1 MVVGWYGA
9 PMLLRLAALLAY
21 PAHLLNGA
29 LAGPLGRI
37 GLRRVPGAL
46 VVGLA
51 LLALSAS
58 TASATLTAFEARP
71 EPQLVT
77 VADVVDGHLISGLWI
92 EFDAVLVEGPHRA
105 TVEVSA
111 GGGTRTEVER
121 VHYLV
126 ADPEA
131 PDRALIIR
139 FGQPIPQLDASS
151 GPTHLDG
158 TITEDS
164 FRMRSLIEEW
174 GISEQYPELEFSD
187 SRLIAYGFATP
198 WQEPSWLGTGI
209 LGALAAL
216 ILAGAFV
223 PFPLLRRT
231 SAAPAVGETP
241 IRLAIHGELPTPRG
255 PVRLHGTPAQLEW
268 MNVQEV
274 ARTRWRYWGAGLGDV
289 RGVVEDAVRSH
300 GAESERL
307 VIHGPTGS
315 VIWPI
320 EAGERLRLEAGDAYL
335 GLARHPALRVRGDG
349 AMATLTFADAASRD
363 AALAELGRGRADR

>member
-1 MVVGWYGA
+1 
-9 PMLLRLAALLAY
+9 MLLRFVALLAY
-21 PAHLLNGA
+21 PAHLLNRA
-29 LAGPLGRI
+29 LAGSLGRI

-46 VVGLA
+46 LVGLA

-58 TASATLTAFEARP
+58 TASATLAAFEERP
-71 EPQLVT
+71 EPLPVT
-77 VADVVDGHLISGLWI
+77 VADVVDGHLVSGLWI
-92 EFDAVLVEGPHRA
+92 EFDAELVDGPHRA
-105 TVEVSA
+105 TIEVSA

-131 PDRALIIR
+131 PDRALVVR
-139 FGQPIPQLDASS
+139 FADAIPRLEAAT
-151 GPTHLDG
+151 GPVHLDG

-164 FRMRSLIEEW
+164 FRMRSLIDEW
-174 GISEQYPELEFSD
+174 GIAERYPELAFSD
-187 SRLIAYGFATP
+187 SRLIAYAFATP
-198 WQEPSWLGTGI
+198 WREPSWVGTGI
-209 LGALAAL
+209 LGALGAL
-216 ILAGAFV
+216 ILAGAFI
-223 PFPLLRRT
+223 PYPLLRRG
-231 SAAPAVGETP
+231 SAVPVAGETP
-241 IRLAIHGELPTPRG
+241 IRLSIHGELPTPRG

-300 GAESERL
+300 GAETERL

-320 EAGERLRLEAGDAYL
+320 EAGERLRLETGDAYL
-335 GLARHPALRVRGDG
+335 GLARHPAIRVRGDG
-349 AMATLTFADAASRD
+349 ATATLTFADRASRD
-363 AALAELGRGRADR
+363 AALAELGRDRPDR

>member
-1 MVVGWYGA
+1 
-9 PMLLRLAALLAY
+9 MLLRLVAVLAY
-21 PAHLLNGA
+21 PAHLLNRA
-29 LAGPLGRI
+29 LAGPLARI

-46 VVGLA
+46 VVGFA
-51 LLALSAS
+51 LLALTAS

-77 VADVVDGHLISGLWI
+77 IADVVDGHLVSGLWI
-92 EFDAVLVEGPHRA
+92 EFDAELVEGPHRA
-105 TVEVSA
+105 TIEVSA

-126 ADPEA
+126 ADPAA
-131 PDRALIIR
+131 PDRALIVR
-139 FGQPIPQLDASS
+139 FADQIPQLETAGRSVR
-151 GPTHLDG
+151 LDG

-174 GISEQYPELEFSD
+174 GIAEQYPDIAFSD
-187 SRLIAYGFATP
+187 ARLVAYAFSAP

-216 ILAGAFV
+216 ILAGAFM
-223 PFPLLRRT
+223 PYPLLRR
-231 SAAPAVGETP
+231 SNAVPAAGQTP

-289 RGVVEDAVRSH
+289 RGVVEEAVRSH

-320 EAGERLRLEAGDAYL
+320 EAGERLLLEVGDAYL
-335 GLARHPALRVRGDG
+335 GVARRAALRVRGDG
-349 AMATLTFADAASRD
+349 ATATLTFADAASRD

>member
-1 MVVGWYGA
+1 
-9 PMLLRLAALLAY
+9 MLLRLVALLAY
-21 PAHLLNGA
+21 PAHLLNRA

-58 TASATLTAFEARP
+58 TASATLAAFEARP
-71 EPQLVT
+71 EPLLVT
-77 VADVVDGHLISGLWI
+77 VADVVDGHLVSGLWI
-92 EFDAVLVEGPHRA
+92 EFDAELVEGPHRA
-105 TVEVSA
+105 SVEVSA
-111 GGGTRTEVER
+111 GGGAATLVER

-126 ADPEA
+126 ADPA
-131 PDRALIIR
+131 ASDRALVVR
-139 FGQPIPQLDASS
+139 FAQPIPRLDAAD
-151 GPTHLDG
+151 GPVRLDG

-164 FRMRSLIEEW
+164 FHMRTLLEGW
-174 GISEQYPELEFSD
+174 GIAERYPELTFSH
-187 SRLIAYGFATP
+187 SRLIAYAFSTP
-198 WQEPSWLGTGI
+198 WREPSWLGTAI
-209 LGALAAL
+209 LGVVAAL
-216 ILAGAFV
+216 ILAGAFI
-223 PFPLLRRT
+223 PYPLLRRS
-231 SAAPAVGETP
+231 SAVPAAGETP

-289 RGVVEDAVRSH
+289 RGEVEDAVRSL
-300 GAESERL
+300 GAETDRL

-349 AMATLTFADAASRD
+349 ATATLTFADAASRD

>member
-1 MVVGWYGA
+1 
-9 PMLLRLAALLAY
+9 MLLRLVALLAY

-29 LAGPLGRI
+29 LAGPLVRI

-51 LLALSAS
+51 VLALTAS
-58 TASATLTAFEARP
+58 TASATLAAFEARP

-77 VADVVDGHLISGLWI
+77 IADVVDGHLVSGLWI
-92 EFDAVLVEGPHRA
+92 EFDAELVEGPHRA
-105 TVEVSA
+105 DVEVSA
-111 GGGTRTEVER
+111 GGGEPLLVER

-126 ADPEA
+126 ADPTA
-131 PDRALIIR
+131 PDRALVVR
-139 FGQPIPQLDASS
+139 FADSIPQLEAAG
-151 GPTHLDG
+151 GPVRLDG

-164 FRMRSLIEEW
+164 FHMRALLEGW
-174 GISEQYPELEFSD
+174 GITERYPELSFSD
-187 SRLIAYGFATP
+187 SRLIAYAFSAP
-198 WQEPSWLGTGI
+198 WQEPAWLGTII

-216 ILAGAFV
+216 ILAGAFM
-223 PFPLLRRT
+223 PYPLLRRRP
-231 SAAPAVGETP
+231 AVPAVGKTP

-320 EAGERLRLEAGDAYL
+320 EAGERLGLEAGDAYL
-335 GLARHPALRVRGDG
+335 GVARHPALRVRGDG
-349 AMATLTFADAASRD
+349 ATATLTFADAASRD